1 MKNRHNYLSIF
12 FVIILLFSVTFL
24 GGWIARETN
33 TPKPDYYFEID
44 KNIQLFG
51 KVYEEIARRYIE
63 EIDPEKFMKSG
74 INGMLRTLDPYTMF
88 IEYENTGDLK
98 IMTTGKYGGVG
109 MRIAKR
115 DNWPTVVEPPFEGTP
130 SSKAGIREG
139 DRIIE
144 IDGMTTKNLTISET
158 AQKLRGEIGTAVSI
172 KIRRVGEIKPLEFRL
187 IRAEIKVS
195 DVTFAGFVDDKIGY
209 LRLGHFSRYAGK
221 QVHDSIAVLIDQGM
235 ETLILDLR
243 GNPGGLLESAVQ
255 VAENFIPK
263 GELIVYTKG
272 RASGTNV
279 EYRAKR
285 EPIWGEKPL
294 IILVDR
300 YSASASEIVAGAVQ
314 DLDRGLIIGSRTF
327 GKGLVQTVLPL
338 NRKGA
343 SLKITTAKYYIPSGR
358 LIQKPDFIR
367 TKNVIWGYD
376 ATKDTATNEEEED
389 VFYTSSK
396 RKVHGEGGI
405 VPDIK
410 VEPYEISAL
419 FGNLIMKSMFFNYAL
434 EYASQNGDLSQ
445 DFQVSDEMIVDFKKF
460 LKEKKFTYKT
470 EAEEHCEAIEEI
482 IREKKY
488 ESSVVEAF
496 DNFKKALEDAKEADF
511 KRDLDLIK
519 WKLRTEIS
527 AKLWGTEGKY
537 HSEFK
542 WVPEIKKAIEIASD
556 KDNYS
561 ALLSSNVDIR

>member
-1 MKNRHNYLSIF
+1 MKDKQRFIP
-12 FVIILLFSVTFL
+12 IILTIVLLFGATLL

-33 TPKPDYYFEID
+33 TAAPDYYFEID

-51 KVYEEIARRYIE
+51 KVYEEIARRYVE
-63 EIDPEKFMKSG
+63 EIDPGKFMKSG
-74 INGMLRTLDPYTMF
+74 IEGMLHTLDPYTMF
-88 IEYENTGDLK
+88 IEYEDTDELK

-144 IDGMTTKNLTISET
+144 IDGVPTKTLTITET
-158 AQKLRGEIGTAVSI
+158 AERLRGEIGTAVSI
-172 KIRRVGEIKPLEFRL
+172 SIRRVGEMKPLEFRL

-209 LRLGHFSRYAGK
+209 IRLSHFSRYAGK
-221 QVHDSIAVLIDQGM
+221 QVHDSIAVLKGQGM
-235 ETLILDLR
+235 ESLILDLR

-255 VAENFIPK
+255 VAENFVPE
-263 GELIVYTKG
+263 GNLIVYTKG

-279 EYRAKR
+279 EYRSSI
-285 EPIWGEKPL
+285 EPIWGDKPL
-294 IILVDR
+294 ILLVDNF
-300 YSASASEIVAGAVQ
+300 SASASEIVAGAIQ

-338 NRKGA
+338 NQKGT

-367 TKNVIWGYD
+367 AKDVVWGYE
-376 ATKDTATNEEEED
+376 ANKDTTVKQDE
-389 VFYTSSK
+389 VFFTKSK
-396 RKVHGEGGI
+396 RKVHGGGGI

-410 VEPYEISAL
+410 VEPYEITPL

-434 EYASQNGDLSQ
+434 EYASQNGQIHQ
-445 DFQVSDEMIVDFKKF
+445 DFEVTDDMVADFKKF
-460 LKEKKFTYKT
+460 LTEKQFTYKT
-470 EAEEHCEAIEEI
+470 DAEEHCDAIEELLKEQHYDQTVI
-482 IREKKY
+482 A
-488 ESSVVEAF
+488 SF
-496 DNFKKALEDAKEADF
+496 NNFKKAVADAKKADF
-511 KRDLDLIK
+511 DRDLDLIK
-519 WKLRTEIS
+519 WKLKTEIS

-537 HSEFK
+537 QSEFQ
-542 WVPEIKKAIEIASD
+542 WTPEIKKAVEIIS
-556 KDNYS
+556 NESSYS
-561 ALLSSNVDIR
+561 SLLSSLVDIR